1 MGLGVGMGVSVGLR
15 VGVGAAVGLVD
26 AGGFVGVGVEVS
38 DVRILLVES
47 GEAVG
52 VAVAIGL
59 GVVDGGGALLF
70 LLVNVP
76 ALSIT
81 AAKPTVIISMKIIV
95 TTKNC
100 LLA

>member
-26 AGGFVGVGVEVS
+26 AGGFVGVEVEVS
-38 DVRILLVES
+38 DVELLLVES

-52 VAVAIGL
+52 VAVVVV
-59 GVVDGGGALLF
+59 GVADGGGALF

-76 ALSIT
+76 ALSMT
-81 AAKPTVIISMKIIV
+81 AAKPTVIIKMKLIV